1 MSIDKFT
8 SRGFGSSGAGRS
20 SWNAPRDS
28 CKAPTEQGSSFLFG
42 GAGLRGSPQSGSQ
55 HRAIP
60 QGGGNQLTSQ
70 ANRLGEDAPPLKD
83 SDGSERGR
91 GIDLSGGDHTTTSLE
106 RRFLLLGIFVAA
118 LIFSVLIRA
127 CAGGS
132 SDTSWIDER
141 RSHMNPDD
149 E

>member
-1 MSIDKFT
+1 
-8 SRGFGSSGAGRS
+8 
-20 SWNAPRDS
+20 
-28 CKAPTEQGSSFLFG
+28 
-42 GAGLRGSPQSGSQ
+42 
-55 HRAIP
+55 
-60 QGGGNQLTSQ
+60 LTSQ